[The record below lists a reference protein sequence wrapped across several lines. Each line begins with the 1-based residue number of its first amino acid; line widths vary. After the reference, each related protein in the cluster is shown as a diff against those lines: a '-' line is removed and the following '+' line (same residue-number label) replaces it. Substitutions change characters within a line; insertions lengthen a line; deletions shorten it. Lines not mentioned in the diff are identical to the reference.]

1 LRALPL
7 FLLINLH
14 LSDEQALRKHEATF
28 KRFHKHFPGTV
39 AAGDGCAFK
48 IRRPNERESGA
59 DVQSHYTRKYS
70 WAYGFILFCDGD
82 LNIMSVEAS
91 HVASTHDAGMYA
103 TSGVHAAIQ
112 NKELPSWAHVVLD
125 EAFGSTDQ
133 ELVAWSQGK
142 NVLSQEKDAFNYF
155 LSAQRQS
162 VERVFGVLHNR
173 WGILWRPMGFAFDRY
188 KFILITVCRF
198 LPHIV

>member
-1 LRALPL
+1 
-7 FLLINLH
+7 
-14 LSDEQALRKHEATF
+14 
-28 KRFHKHFPGTV
+28 
-39 AAGDGCAFK
+39 
-48 IRRPNERESGA
+48 
-59 DVQSHYTRKYS
+59 
-70 WAYGFILFCDGD
+70 
-82 LNIMSVEAS
+82 MSVEAS

-188 KFILITVCRF
+188 KFILISVCRF
-198 LPHIV
+198 LPHIF